1 MKDTATPLGMVSFD
15 AVIETN
21 LSEVVVAYRSP
32 GSALPYPVLEA
43 TFEGAEAPSV
53 AVIENDAQY
62 GEIANGSDVE
72 ILALPTDAKSRRE
85 ILAEWALKAAKKN
98 KQGLVPV
105 MLLPLAACG
114 GGSGQRTS
122 TAVFGC
128 RGA

>member
-1 MKDTATPLGMVSFD
+1 MKDTATPLGIVSFD

-32 GSALPYPVLEA
+32 GLALPYPVLEA
-43 TFEGAEAPSV
+43 TFEGAEASSV
-53 AVIENDAQY
+53 AVIESDAQY

-114 GGSGQRTS
+114 GGGGSAG
-122 TAVFGC
+122 
-128 RGA
+128 